1 MSFPTCSRRLRI
13 CLVLLCG
20 AGLAGIAFPPAN
32 RVLAQSSQNSGTAGS
47 PAATPA
53 PARTL
58 QTQSPAGDA
67 PEMSAQDVPVPLRVR
82 VNLVPVRVVV
92 RDPQGHAV
100 ASLHK
105 EDFQVFQDGKPQ
117 EISNFAVQTL
127 DSLSRHVVQPQAVS
141 TGGSSEPKPAAFLPP
156 SRFVAFLFDDPH
168 LNMED
173 VMQARNAA
181 GRYLDASLTP
191 TDRVAIFTVSG
202 QNQMDFTD
210 DRAKLHKA
218 LMQLLPR
225 DITGTA
231 HSDPLDCTPMDFYEA
246 DLIQNQNDAQA
257 LAVATTDT
265 LACDAQN
272 DPGLASELANGQV
285 PPSAVSRAQGQV
297 AGQALRIEQQ
307 GTQQSLSVF
316 RRIEE
321 IIARMAALPGQ
332 RSIVL
337 ISPGFIYPTL
347 QIDFSHVVDNAIR
360 SSVFINALD
369 ARGLYT
375 PQLGGDISE
384 HTNDPNPV
392 ASSVRTGWS
401 LAGQSRQVDTL
412 IYLASDTG
420 GYSFQN
426 SNDLGEG
433 LRQVASAPEAYYYL
447 AFVPQNF
454 KFDGHY
460 HSLKVVLHTKDKF
473 TIQTRRGY
481 YAPLHGE
488 TPVDVAKRDIE
499 DAVFSQEE
507 QHGLPV
513 ALQTQFFKTDAT
525 DAKLAVLAHVDLA
538 HMQFEKTGGRNQ
550 NSLTVVAALFDRNG
564 NFITGTERTVEM
576 KLRDETLERLS
587 RTGVTVRTNFDV
599 KPGDYVVRLVVRDS
613 QAALLSAENGVVE
626 IPY

>member
-1 MSFPTCSRRLRI
+1 
-13 CLVLLCG
+13 
-20 AGLAGIAFPPAN
+20 
-32 RVLAQSSQNSGTAGS
+32 
-47 PAATPA
+47 
-53 PARTL
+53 
-58 QTQSPAGDA
+58 
-67 PEMSAQDVPVPLRVR
+67 MSAHDAPVPLRVR

-92 RDPQGHAV
+92 RDANGHAV
-100 ASLHK
+100 ANLHK
-105 EDFQVFQDGKPQ
+105 EDFQLFQDGKPQ
-117 EISNFAVQTL
+117 EISNFAVETL
-127 DSLSRHVVQPQAVS
+127 DSLSQHVVHPQTIS
-141 TGGSSEPKPAAFLPP
+141 TGGSSESKPLAFLPP
-156 SRFVAFLFDDPH
+156 SRFVALLFDDPH
-168 LNMED
+168 LD
-173 VMQARNAA
+173 LQDLMQARNAA

-202 QNQMDFTD
+202 LNQMDFTD
-210 DRAKLHKA
+210 DRVKLHKA
-218 LMQLLPR
+218 LLQLLPR
-225 DITGTA
+225 DITGTSR
-231 HSDPLDCTPMDFYEA
+231 SDPLDCTPMDFNEA

-257 LAVATTDT
+257 LAVATQDT
-265 LACDAQN
+265 LQCDAQN
-272 DPGLASELANGQV
+272 DPTLASALASGQV
-285 PPSAVSRAQGQV
+285 PPGAISRAQGQV
-297 AGQALRIEQQ
+297 AAQALRIEEQ

-321 IIARMAALPGQ
+321 ITARMAALPGQ

-347 QIDFSHVVDNAIR
+347 ELNFSQVVDRAIR

-375 PQLGGDISE
+375 PQLGNDISE
-384 HTNDPNPV
+384 RTNDPDPV
-392 ASSVRTGWS
+392 AAGVRTSWA
-401 LAGQSRQVDTL
+401 LAGQERQVDAL
-412 IYLASDTG
+412 VYLASDTG
-420 GYSFQN
+420 GYSFRN

-433 LRQVASAPEAYYYL
+433 LRQVASAPQAYYYL

-454 KFDGHY
+454 KFDGRY
-460 HSLKVVLHTKDKF
+460 HSLKVVLRTKDKF

-513 ALQTQFFKTDAT
+513 ALQTQFFKNDAT

-538 HMQFEKTGGRNQ
+538 HIHFQKTGGRNQ

-564 NFITGTERTVEM
+564 NFITGTERTLEM
-576 KLRDETLERLS
+576 KLRDETLEKLS

>member
-1 MSFPTCSRRLRI
+1 MSVPTCHRCAGI
-13 CLVLLCG
+13 CLAFLCG
-20 AGLAGIAFPPAN
+20 VALVGIAFLPAN
-32 RVLAQSSQNSGTAGS
+32 RILAQSSQNSGTPSS
-47 PAATPA
+47 PPARPA
-53 PARTL
+53 PAPSS
-58 QTQSPAGDA
+58 QIQSPTGDA
-67 PEMSAQDVPVPLRVR
+67 PEMKAHDAPVPLRVR
-82 VNLVPVRVVV
+82 VNLVPIRVVV
-92 RDPQGHAV
+92 RDQQGRAV

-105 EDFQVFQDGKPQ
+105 EDFQLFQDGKPQ
-117 EISNFAVQTL
+117 EISNFAVETL
-127 DSLSRHVVQPQAVS
+127 NSLSQHVVHQQTVS
-141 TGGSSEPKPAAFLPP
+141 DGSSGETKTAGFLPP

-173 VMQARNAA
+173 VMQARLAA
-181 GRYLDASLTP
+181 SRYLDLSLTP

-202 QNQMDFTD
+202 QNQVDFTD
-210 DRAKLHKA
+210 DRVKLHKA
-218 LMQLLPR
+218 LLQLLPR
-225 DITGTA
+225 DITGTS
-231 HSDPLDCTPMDFYEA
+231 HSDPLDCTPMDYYEA

-257 LAVATTDT
+257 LAVATQDT
-265 LACDAQN
+265 LQCDAQN
-272 DPGLASELANGQV
+272 DPTLASELANGQV
-285 PPSAVSRAQGQV
+285 PPNAVSRAQGQV
-297 AGQALRIEQQ
+297 AAEALRIEEQ

-316 RRIEE
+316 RRIDE
-321 IIARMAALPGQ
+321 ITARMAALPGQ

-347 QIDFSHVVDNAIR
+347 QSNFSQVVDNAIR

-375 PQLGGDISE
+375 PQLGPDISE
-384 HTNDPNPV
+384 HDSDPNPV
-392 ASSVRTGWS
+392 AAGVRTGWS
-401 LAGQSRQVDTL
+401 VAGQERQVDAL

-420 GYSFQN
+420 GYSFRN
-426 SNDLGEG
+426 NNDLGEG
-433 LRQVASAPEAYYYL
+433 LRQVASAPEAYYYV
-447 AFVPQNF
+447 AFVPENF

-460 HSLKVVLHTKDKF
+460 HSLKVVLRTKDKF
-473 TIQTRRGY
+473 AIQTRRGY

-488 TPVDVAKRDIE
+488 TPEDVAKRDIE

-538 HMQFEKTGGRNQ
+538 HMHFEKTGGRNE
-550 NSLTVVAALFDRNG
+550 NNLTVVAVLFDRNG
-564 NFITGTERTVEM
+564 NFITGTERTLQM
-576 KLRDETLERLS
+576 KLRDETLEKLS

>member
-1 MSFPTCSRRLRI
+1 MSIPACCRRLRV
-13 CLVLLCG
+13 CLALLCG
-20 AGLAGIAFPPAN
+20 TALAGVAFSTAN
-32 RVLAQSSQNSGTAGS
+32 RVLAQSSQNSGTTSS
-47 PAATPA
+47 PAAA
-53 PARTL
+53 PVLAPTG
-58 QTQSPAGDA
+58 QTQSPSAEA
-67 PEMSAQDVPVPLRVR
+67 PEMSAQDAPVALRVR

-92 RDPQGHAV
+92 RDANGHAV

-105 EDFQVFQDGKPQ
+105 EDFQLFQDGKPQ
-117 EISNFAVQTL
+117 EISNFAVETP
-127 DSLSRHVVQPQAVS
+127 DSLSRHIVQPQTVS
-141 TGGSSEPKPAAFLPP
+141 DGSSGEPKASAFLPP

-181 GRYLDASLTP
+181 SRYLDASLTP

-210 DRAKLHKA
+210 DRVKLHKA
-218 LMQLLPR
+218 LLQLLPR
-225 DITGTA
+225 DITGTS
-231 HSDPLDCTPMDFYEA
+231 HSDPLDCTPMDYYEA

-257 LAVATTDT
+257 LAVATQDT
-265 LACDAQN
+265 LQCDAQN
-272 DPGLASELANGQV
+272 DPSLASALSSGQV
-285 PPSAVSRAQGQV
+285 PPGAVSRAQGQV
-297 AGQALRIEQQ
+297 AAQALRIEEQ
-307 GTQQSLSVF
+307 GTQQSLAVF

-347 QIDFSHVVDNAIR
+347 QSNFSHVVDNAIR
-360 SSVFINALD
+360 NSVFINALD

-375 PQLGGDISE
+375 PQLGPDISE
-384 HTNDPNPV
+384 RNSDPNPV
-392 ASSVRTGWS
+392 SAGVRTSWS
-401 LAGQSRQVDTL
+401 VAGQERQVDAL

-420 GYSFQN
+420 GYSFRN
-426 SNDLGEG
+426 NNDLGEG

-460 HSLKVVLHTKDKF
+460 HSLKVVLRTKNKF

-488 TPVDVAKRDIE
+488 TPADVAKRDIE

-538 HMQFEKTGGRNQ
+538 HMHFEKTGGRNQ
-550 NSLTVVAALFDRNG
+550 NNLTVVAALFDRNG
-564 NFITGTERTVEM
+564 NFISGTERTLEM
-576 KLRDETLERLS
+576 KLRDETLEKLS

>member
-20 AGLAGIAFPPAN
+20 AALAGIAFPPAN
-32 RVLAQSSQNSGTAGS
+32 RVLAQSSRNSGTAGS

-53 PARTL
+53 PAPTG

-92 RDPQGHAV
+92 RDQQGHAV

-105 EDFQVFQDGKPQ
+105 EDFQLFRDGKPQ

-127 DSLSRHVVQPQAVS
+127 DSISQHVVQPQAVS
-141 TGGSSEPKPAAFLPP
+141 DGSSSEPKPAAFLPP

-168 LNMED
+168 LNMGD
-173 VMQARNAA
+173 VMQARIAA

-202 QNQMDFTD
+202 QDQVDFTD
-210 DRAKLHKA
+210 DRVKLHKA
-218 LMQLLPR
+218 LLQLLPR
-225 DITGTA
+225 DITGTS

-257 LAVATTDT
+257 VAVATADT
-265 LACDAQN
+265 LQCDAQN
-272 DPGLASELANGQV
+272 DPGLASELASGQV

-297 AGQALRIEQQ
+297 AGLALRIEQQ

-375 PQLGGDISE
+375 PQLGPDISE
-384 HTNDPNPV
+384 HMNDPNPV
-392 ASSVRTGWS
+392 AASVRTGWS

-426 SNDLGEG
+426 SNNLGEG

-460 HSLKVVLHTKDKF
+460 HALKVVLRTKDKF

>member
-1 MSFPTCSRRLRI
+1 MSVPTYSSRRLRI
-13 CLVLLCG
+13 CLVFLCG
-20 AGLAGIAFPPAN
+20 VALAGLAFLPIN
-32 RVLAQSSQNSGTAGS
+32 QVLAQSSQNSGTTNA
-47 PAATPA
+47 PVATPA
-53 PARTL
+53 LAS
-58 QTQSPAGDA
+58 QTQPPSGDA
-67 PEMSAQDVPVPLRVR
+67 PEMNAHDAPVPLRVR
-82 VNLVPVRVVV
+82 VNLVPIRVVV
-92 RDPQGHAV
+92 RDQQGHAV
-100 ASLHK
+100 ASLQK
-105 EDFQVFQDGKPQ
+105 EDFQLFQDGKPQ
-117 EISNFAVQTL
+117 EISNFAVETL
-127 DSLSRHVVQPQAVS
+127 SSLSQHVVQPQSVS
-141 TGGSSEPKPAAFLPP
+141 TANSGEPKPAAFLPP

-168 LNMED
+168 LNLQD
-173 VMQARNAA
+173 LMQARIAA

-191 TDRVAIFTVSG
+191 TDRLAIFTVSG
-202 QNQMDFTD
+202 QNQVDFTD

-218 LMQLLPR
+218 LLQLLPR

-231 HSDPLDCTPMDFYEA
+231 ATSSFDCPHMDYFEA
-246 DLIQNQNDAQA
+246 DMIQNQNDSQAVSVATEDALQCDVESDPA
-257 LAVATTDT
+257 LASAI
-265 LACDAQN
+265 AA
-272 DPGLASELANGQV
+272 GSQV
-285 PPSAVSRAQGQV
+285 PPGALSRAQGQV
-297 AGQALRIEQQ
+297 SATALRVAEQ

-321 IIARMAALPGQ
+321 ITARMAALPGQ

-347 QIDFSHVVDNAIR
+347 QIDYSQVVDRAIR
-360 SSVFINALD
+360 NSVFINALD
-369 ARGLYT
+369 TRGLYT
-375 PQLGGDISE
+375 PQLGPDISE
-384 HTNDPNPV
+384 HSNDPNP
-392 ASSVRTGWS
+392 AAAGVRTGWS
-401 LAGQSRQVDTL
+401 LAGQERQVDTL
-412 IYLASDTG
+412 MYLASDTG
-420 GYSFQN
+420 GNSFRN
-426 SNDLGEG
+426 NNDLGEG

-447 AFVPQNF
+447 AFVPENF
-454 KFDGHY
+454 KFDGRY
-460 HSLKVVLHTKDKF
+460 HSLKVALRTKNKF
-473 TIQTRRGY
+473 AIQTRRGY

-488 TPVDVAKRDIE
+488 SPVDVAKRDVE

-538 HMQFEKTGGRNQ
+538 HMHFEKTGGRNQ

-613 QAALLSAENGVVE
+613 HAALLSAENGVVE